1 MNDYEYWLSCW
12 TMNGEKRYIKVSKRD
27 RFGQTEWIDMV
38 ITEEEIKIA
47 IKKLKKLINTEE

>member
-47 IKKLKKLINTEE
+47 IKN